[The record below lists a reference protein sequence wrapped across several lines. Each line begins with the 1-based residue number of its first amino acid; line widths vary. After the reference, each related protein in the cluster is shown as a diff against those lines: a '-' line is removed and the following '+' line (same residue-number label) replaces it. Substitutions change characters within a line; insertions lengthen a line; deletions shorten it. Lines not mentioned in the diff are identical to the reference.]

1 MDLSHIALV
10 FLILFIGYLA
20 ITSYNDKRI
29 KGLFKKDK
37 NIKDYDSKAEYFSDS
52 DSWTAISD
60 EAFDSNESDRTHC
73 GSSVFDNLN
82 SASTNG
88 RESMDGVLK
97 FKKNKDVGLDILPS
111 YDGMKGLEG
120 FESSLAPI
128 SRSLDYNEPVYDTFN
143 APQTDPYAG
152 EDFYEHGYASLL
164 AEGYKDCPVETMRV
178 FFSEKN
184 IKRIQKM
191 LRREISNRSYGKFNV
206 TVDQNMT
213 HVLIA
218 MRAAMKLY
226 AKFLPHKIVRQ
237 VKRLNEETVQ
247 YIVPDLMTNLKQQY
261 SYIQDITNPLQPLP
275 DPINVNQAGRN
286 QLRSVTAVWNI

>member
-1 MDLSHIALV
+1 
-10 FLILFIGYLA
+10 
-20 ITSYNDKRI
+20 
-29 KGLFKKDK
+29 
-37 NIKDYDSKAEYFSDS
+37 
-52 DSWTAISD
+52 
-60 EAFDSNESDRTHC
+60 
-73 GSSVFDNLN
+73 
-82 SASTNG
+82 
-88 RESMDGVLK
+88 MDGVLK
-97 FKKNKDVGLDILPS
+97 FKKNKEAGLDILPS